1 VVLVKIT
8 DVICEDFGCH
18 GTKVDPDCTCRCHA
32 KGEFLP
38 LVVAYSADVINE
50 LIETIETKDED
61 LCLK

>member
-1 VVLVKIT
+1 VKPT
-8 DVICEDFGCH
+8 
-18 GTKVDPDCTCRCHA
+18 
-32 KGEFLP
+32 GEFLP